1 MSFVVCDFVSVYF
14 PIQHM
19 LNQTKRCVETQ
30 TGETEDDVDDEDDD
44 EDEVEENDGDGDED
58 DDDDITNKSLVDD
71 GGGVI
76 LNDVIEDM
84 VIAQFWERKISV
96 IARSHFCGRGHC
108 NDSRV
113 P

>member
-44 EDEVEENDGDGDED
+44 EDEAEEDDGDGDD

-84 VIAQFWERKISV
+84 VIAQF
-96 IARSHFCGRGHC
+96 
-108 NDSRV
+108 
-113 P
+113 